1 MPCAWCPVHSALRPG
16 FHRRGVTRHD
26 PDGTRPQPVSL
37 DADERNGPVG
47 WYPDGAGWT
56 RWWDGARWTAQ
67 TREQVGVDHIGA
79 WSLIVGF
86 VAPVVAYVSMHQG
99 ALPALVPSFGG
110 IALGLLARR
119 RAKIARVKGR
129 IAIAGIALGVAWVVL
144 ILRAALASTVGL

>member
-1 MPCAWCPVHSALRPG
+1 MNGTDPSGHVDNRWRPFG
-16 FHRRGVTRHD
+16 PRLYY
-26 PDGTRPQPVSL
+26 L
-37 DADERNGPVG
+37 DMSTPPPEG
-47 WYPDGAGWT
+47 WYLDGAGWT